1 MDRCRRGAGS
11 RPLVL
16 AALAGQSGGW
26 LTPEEGEPS
35 LTDPR
40 GGIDLPAFGKRPR
53 RGTQPRTEACHAKE

>member
-1 MDRCRRGAGS
+1 
-11 RPLVL
+11 
-16 AALAGQSGGW
+16 LAGQSGGW